1 MDASRFGNCHVSP
14 RCYATTVAAHRPVR
28 ENRFSM
34 LSPLLYAR
42 TLLIGAAGGLVGYL
56 LNLPL
61 GWLVGAMLAT
71 IPCAMA
77 GVRMP
82 TSWRWRSNM
91 SGVIGL
97 MAGAAFTP
105 SILQHMNEWAYSL
118 AGVAL
123 YCLIITAIGLFFCR
137 KIGGQDRVTAA
148 FSAAPGGLSEI
159 IVLGPSYGA
168 DMRTLSLVHSMRLTV
183 ILVMMPLILVWFV
196 IGQDTPAT
204 AGRSINFTVSMP
216 LADFAI
222 LAACLVLGIMGGRK
236 IRLPAAPLTGPLIL
250 SAIAHYTGLTA
261 VAPPQLLL
269 IAAQIVIGSS
279 VAQFF
284 AATSLRTIAGGLAVG
299 GGLTVVNLAVAALFA
314 FGFETWLGIPFATG
328 LIALVP
334 GGLPEMSLISIA
346 LGADVPFVTVHHMF
360 RVVLVLF
367 LLPILAPI
375 WAGSP
380 KSA

>member
-1 MDASRFGNCHVSP
+1 MH
-14 RCYATTVAAHRPVR
+14 
-28 ENRFSM
+28 
-34 LSPLLYAR
+34 SPLLHAR
-42 TLLIGAAGGLVGYL
+42 TLLIGAAGGLVGHL

-77 GVRMP
+77 GIRMP

-105 SILQHMNEWAYSL
+105 PMLDRMSEWVFSL

-123 YCLIITAIGLFFCR
+123 YCAIITTIGLFVCR
-137 KIGGQDRVTAA
+137 KIGRQDRVTAA

-168 DMRTLSLVHSMRLTV
+168 DVRTLSLVHSMRLTV
-183 ILVMMPLILVWFV
+183 ILVMMPLIIVWFV
-196 IGQDTPAT
+196 IGQNATPA
-204 AGRSINFTVSMP
+204 AGRSIDLAIAMP

-236 IRLPAAPLTGPLIL
+236 VKLPAAPLTGPLIL

-269 IAAQIVIGSS
+269 ILAQIVIGSS

-284 AATSLRTIAGGLAVG
+284 ASASLRSIAGGLAIG
-299 GGLTVVNLAVAALFA
+299 GGLTLVNLGVAGLFA
-314 FGFETWLGIPFATG
+314 VGFETWLDIPFATG

-334 GGLPEMSLISIA
+334 GGLPEMSLISLA

-367 LLPILAPI
+367 LLPILAPM
-375 WAGSP
+375 WAGP
-380 KSA
+380 PRKA